1 MCKAGRI
8 CPQTNPKRFQLY
20 VRRVRVQA
28 KRELKVLD
36 QGPHPMFIMVTLFV
50 FMLETFRAFF

>member
-1 MCKAGRI
+1 MFVLSK
-8 CPQTNPKRFQLY
+8 KFQLY
-20 VRRVRVQA
+20 VRRVRVQS